1 MYTEKVLVYHVK
13 PQSVVTDTG
22 RLFFAQPHVN
32 IKVTM
37 NELCADLFIIIDVYR
52 KSKYIPTVTNFV
64 SILANCFIFA
74 KDNSSTA
81 FRTKFLRLIL
91 ANCFYFCKR

>member
-22 RLFFAQPHVN
+22 RLFFAQSRVN

-37 NELCADLFIIIDVYR
+37 NELCVGLFIIIDVYR
-52 KSKYIPTVTNFV
+52 KSKYIPIVTNFV
-64 SILANCFIFA
+64 SILANCF
-74 KDNSSTA
+74 
-81 FRTKFLRLIL
+81 
-91 ANCFYFCKR
+91 YFCKR